1 MPADGTWRGSSTRF
15 QADAR
20 SCPRPGLVTL
30 RVLENRFQFRWD
42 ARTWI
47 DATIDANGTVHGEGP
62 GISLLGKRD
71 RDRMEGDVTNGICG
85 LHFTAV
91 RKDQ

>member
-1 MPADGTWRGSSTRF
+1 M
-15 QADAR
+15 
-20 SCPRPGLVTL
+20 TL